1 MSYTETGDWVD
12 DGSAY
17 VHVAEWCPG
26 CPDAPPEPW
35 VMRYCGAHQ
44 PGTEGTADH
53 VLEPG
58 PWLSGTSEASGDES
72 RAFAELLRGRPGAA

>member
-35 VMRYCGAHQ
+35 VMRYCGAHE
-44 PGTEGTADH
+44 PGAAGTADH
-53 VLEPG
+53 VLG
-58 PWLSGTSEASGDES
+58 DHIYLSGTAEAGGEEN
-72 RAFAELLRGRPGAA
+72 RAFNGLIRGS